1 MTEENIRIMEQIYG
15 VSMIL
20 IRGLFFGVFADLF
33 INKETLSRSK
43 NIVLS
48 VIITIEGIVLFAIP
62 YSTKGLYSII
72 SLLTIVAVFY
82 FYNQKILP
90 HIIFVFFLWQNV
102 FYVWHLINFAVFNS
116 ISDYV
121 TAAIDYSREGAVENL
136 WNWMFILMALQ
147 GVFLA
152 VFLLLEYFVTRKI
165 CTVKYDMS
173 WTEALYLSIYSAVS
187 YIICYI
193 IVEVMV
199 VPLDKEVFVLLDEK
213 QDLRFTLPILAVLI
227 FIGEM
232 SAIATW
238 QRYRRL
244 KEEDLRLQE
253 QLQEQEFIRKKIEYT
268 EKYHERIRTLRH
280 DMAGK
285 LMILK
290 SFLEKDR
297 IGDAKEF
304 LGDMDIELSS
314 EAMQYATNNP
324 VTDAVIN
331 EAAAQAGSMNC
342 DFKSEFLFPDD
353 NGISALDMGIIL
365 NNLIDNALDGVLT
378 VVEDDRF
385 IRLIG
390 EQKDNF
396 YLIKI
401 ENSFDG
407 KLKRASDDSII
418 STKKMDSD
426 ADKHGLGLKSVMGI
440 ADKYLG
446 AVDINSENK
455 VFKVKVMLQKKN

>member
-1 MTEENIRIMEQIYG
+1 
-15 VSMIL
+15 
-20 IRGLFFGVFADLF
+20 
-33 INKETLSRSK
+33 
-43 NIVLS
+43 
-48 VIITIEGIVLFAIP
+48 
-62 YSTKGLYSII
+62 
-72 SLLTIVAVFY
+72 
-82 FYNQKILP
+82 
-90 HIIFVFFLWQNV
+90 
-102 FYVWHLINFAVFNS
+102 
-116 ISDYV
+116 
-121 TAAIDYSREGAVENL
+121 
-136 WNWMFILMALQ
+136 
-147 GVFLA
+147 
-152 VFLLLEYFVTRKI
+152 
-165 CTVKYDMS
+165 
-173 WTEALYLSIYSAVS
+173 
-187 YIICYI
+187 
-193 IVEVMV
+193 MV

-342 DFKSEFLFPDD
+342 DFKSEFLLPDD

-378 VVEDDRF
+378 VAEDDRF

-426 ADKHGLGLKSVMGI
+426 TDRHGPGLKSVMRI

-446 AVDINSENK
+446 AVDINSDNK